1 MEVEASASTDRSHLN
16 DSPSCKIRPV
26 HRIRPILATALL
38 AAFPA
43 LASGQTQA
51 PAGPSRPPNIVIIFA
66 DDLGYGDL
74 GVYGHPLI
82 RTPRLDRLASEG
94 LKLTSFYASAPV
106 CSASRY
112 SLLTGRYAVRG
123 GINGALMPESAIGLG
138 AGETTIAD
146 VLKAAGYRTGMVGK
160 WHLGNKP
167 GFFPTAHG
175 FESYFGLLYSN
186 DMIRPW
192 VQTDAPL
199 RLYRGTQALPGDV
212 DMASLTERYTEEALA
227 FIRDNSARPFFLYF
241 AHSMPHVPLGV
252 PPRFAGTSAGG
263 HYGDVIEMID
273 WSVGQ
278 ILDTLRDA
286 GIERQTLVIF
296 TSDNGPWMDMPPRM
310 LVDPRIVRTDAGSA
324 GPLRGSKG
332 TSWEGGTRVPFLA
345 RWPGRIPPNTVNTGL
360 ARTLDILPTIAGIAG
375 SPLPPG
381 RPIDGQDIRAFLE
394 GRSAS
399 PVEEFFYYNSGGRLE
414 GVRDRRWK
422 LHLAFPD
429 QGEPVEEL
437 FDLTSDPSERWD
449 VAAAH
454 PEIVARLRER
464 MRQFV
469 ASVGSESTL
478 TPGNPPRAVSAGK
491 TAR

>member
-1 MEVEASASTDRSHLN
+1 LQ
-16 DSPSCKIRPV
+16 
-26 HRIRPILATALL
+26 PIVVTVLLALL
-38 AAFPA
+38 PSMSAA
-43 LASGQTQA
+43 QA
-51 PAGPSRPPNIVIIFA
+51 PAPTASSRPPNIVIIFA

-82 RTPRLDRLASEG
+82 KTPRLDRLASEG

-112 SLLTGRYAVRG
+112 SLLTGRYAIRG
-123 GINGALMPESAIGLG
+123 GINGALMPESKNGLA

-160 WHLGNKP
+160 WHLGNRP
-167 GFFPTAHG
+167 GFFPTEHG

-192 VQTDAPL
+192 VQTDAAL
-199 RLYRGTQALPGDV
+199 RLYRGTQELPGAV
-212 DMASLTERYTEEALA
+212 DMASLTEQYTNEALA
-227 FIRDNSARPFFLYF
+227 FIRDNRARPFFLYF
-241 AHSMPHVPLGV
+241 AHSMPHVPLGA

-263 HYGDVIEMID
+263 RYGDVIETID

-278 ILDTLRDA
+278 ILDALRDA
-286 GIERQTLVIF
+286 GVERNTLVIF

-345 RWPGRIPPNTVNTGL
+345 RWPGRIPAGAVSTEL
-360 ARTLDILPTIAGIAG
+360 ARTLDLLPTIAGIVGATLPAG
-375 SPLPPG
+375 
-381 RPIDGQDIRAFLE
+381 RAIDGQDIRAFLE
-394 GRSAS
+394 GTAPS
-399 PVEEFFYYNSGGRLE
+399 PDEWFFYYNSGGRLE

-422 LHLAFPD
+422 LHLTFPEK
-429 QGEPVEEL
+429 GEPAQEL
-437 FDLTSDPSERWD
+437 FDLSADPYERWN
-449 VAAAH
+449 VAAEH
-454 PEIVARLRER
+454 LDIVARLSAR
-464 MRQFV
+464 MTQFADEV
-469 ASVGSESTL
+469 A
-478 TPGNPPRAVSAGK
+478 R
-491 TAR
+491 

>member
-1 MEVEASASTDRSHLN
+1 ML
-16 DSPSCKIRPV
+16 
-26 HRIRPILATALL
+26 TAILL
-38 AAFPA
+38 AA
-43 LASGQTQA
+43 ASAPSAARPQA
-51 PAGPSRPPNIVIIFA
+51 APTRPPNIVIIFA

-94 LKLTSFYASAPV
+94 VKLTSFYASAPV

-123 GINGALMPESAIGLG
+123 GINGALMPESTNGLG

-160 WHLGNKP
+160 WHLGSKP
-167 GFFPTAHG
+167 GFFPTQHG

-192 VQTDAPL
+192 VQIDAPL
-199 RLYRGTQALPGDV
+199 RLYRGTQELPGEV
-212 DMASLTERYTEEALA
+212 DMASLTERYTSEALA
-227 FIRDNSARPFFLYF
+227 FIRDNRARPFFLYL
-241 AHSMPHVPLGV
+241 AHSMPHVPLGA

-263 HYGDVIEMID
+263 RYGDVIETID

-278 ILDTLRDA
+278 ILDALRDA
-286 GIERQTLVIF
+286 GVERNTLVIF

-310 LVDPRIVRTDAGSA
+310 LVDPRILRTDAGSA

-345 RWPGRIPPNTVNTGL
+345 RWPGRIPAGAVSTEL
-360 ARTLDILPTIAGIAG
+360 ARTLDLLPTIAGIVGATLPAG
-375 SPLPPG
+375 
-381 RPIDGQDIRAFLE
+381 RAIDGQDIRAFLE
-394 GRSAS
+394 GTAPS
-399 PVEEFFYYNSGGRLE
+399 PDEWFFYYNSGGRLE

-422 LHLAFPD
+422 LHLTFPEK
-429 QGEPVEEL
+429 GEPAQEL
-437 FDLTSDPSERWD
+437 FDLSADPYERWN
-449 VAAAH
+449 VAAEH
-454 PEIVARLRER
+454 LDIVARLSAR
-464 MRQFV
+464 MTQFADEV
-469 ASVGSESTL
+469 A
-478 TPGNPPRAVSAGK
+478 R
-491 TAR
+491 

>member
-1 MEVEASASTDRSHLN
+1 VATHRRRRGCLAQLG
-16 DSPSCKIRPV
+16 PASCKIRGV
-26 HRIRPILATALL
+26 RTSQLLAATALL
-38 AAFPA
+38 AWLPVLPVARA
-43 LASGQTQA
+43 QA
-51 PAGPSRPPNIVIIFA
+51 PADPTRPPNIVIIFA

-94 LKLTSFYASAPV
+94 VKLTSFYASAPV

-112 SLLTGRYAVRG
+112 SLLTGRYAIRG
-123 GINGALMPESAIGLG
+123 GINGALMPESTNGLG

-167 GFFPTAHG
+167 GFFPTEHG

-199 RLYRGTQALPGDV
+199 RLYRGTQELPGEV
-212 DMASLTERYTEEALA
+212 DMASLTEQYTNEALS
-227 FIRDNSARPFFLYF
+227 FIRDNRARPFFLYF

-263 HYGDVIEMID
+263 RYGDVIETID

-278 ILDTLRDA
+278 VLDALRDA
-286 GIERQTLVIF
+286 GVERNTLVIF

-332 TSWEGGTRVPFLA
+332 TSWEGGTRVPFIA
-345 RWPGRIPPNTVNTGL
+345 RWPGRIPAAVVSSGL
-360 ARTLDILPTIAGIAG
+360 ARTLDILPTIARVAG
-375 SPLPPG
+375 QRLPPN
-381 RPIDGQDIRAFLE
+381 RTIDGQDLLAFLE
-394 GRSAS
+394 GLGPS
-399 PVEEFFYYNSGGRLE
+399 PAEEFFYYSSGGRLE
-414 GVRDRRWK
+414 GVRDRQWK
-422 LHLAFPD
+422 LHLAFPAK
-429 QGEPVEEL
+429 GEPMTEL
-437 FDLTSDPSERWD
+437 FDLRADPSERWD
-449 VAAAH
+449 VAAEH
-454 PEIVARLRER
+454 PDIVARLRER
-464 MRQFV
+464 MRQF
-469 ASVGSESTL
+469 A
-478 TPGNPPRAVSAGK
+478 AGIPQ
-491 TAR
+491 APSRQP